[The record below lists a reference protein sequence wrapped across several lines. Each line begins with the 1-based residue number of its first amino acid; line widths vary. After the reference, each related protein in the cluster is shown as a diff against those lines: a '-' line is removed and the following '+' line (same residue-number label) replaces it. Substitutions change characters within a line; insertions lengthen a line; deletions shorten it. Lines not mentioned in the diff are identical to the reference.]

1 MTSLIRFSPVTDF
14 RRMQREIDRVFE
26 NFLPERE
33 GNGSETSV
41 WAPRVDLVENEN
53 MYKILADLPG
63 VTKEDLKISYQ
74 DGTLVVTGERRME
87 SEESQGDFVRVE
99 RSFGH
104 FYRSFTLPQQVDPD
118 RIEARFENGVLT
130 VNAPKAE
137 ETKPRQIQV
146 S

>member
-33 GNGSETSV
+33 NNGSETSV

-53 MYKILADLPG
+53 MYRIHADLPG

-74 DGTLVVTGERRME
+74 DGSLVVSGERRME

-130 VNAPKAE
+130 INAPKAE